1 MSQQTM
7 QEKFKQFGEALSKG
21 TATEQLQ
28 AAENALLELAEIF
41 SKIYPD
47 INPLAITLILAEFER
62 IKEGNSPQFLL
73 PQSKDAGGKY
83 LPLKNMRAACI
94 VAAIDILRKN
104 GRKLE
109 DALNFVSFGVGLTPV
124 QLRELRK
131 KFYSRNRWPEAKEFF
146 YVQLR
151 EEHKDQAAV
160 IGHVMTL
167 LQMAEN
173 EEKAKEELENEKAPD
188 NELSGVQ

>member
-1 MSQQTM
+1 MSKQTM

-21 TATEQLQ
+21 TSTEQLQ
-28 AAENALLELAEIF
+28 AAENTLLELTKIF
-41 SKIYPD
+41 SNHYPN

-62 IKEGNSPQFLL
+62 IKGGNSPQFLL
-73 PQSKDAGGKY
+73 PQNKEAGGKY

-94 VAAIDILRKN
+94 VAAIDILKKN

-109 DALNFVSFGVGLTPV
+109 DALNFVSFGVGLTPS

-131 KFYSRNRWPEAKEFF
+131 KFYSRDRWPEAKDFF
-146 YVQLR
+146 YEQLR
-151 EEHKDQAAV
+151 EEHQDQAAV

-173 EEKAKEELENEKAPD
+173 EKKSKKDIENESSSKT
-188 NELSGVQ
+188 

>member
-1 MSQQTM
+1 MSQPTM

-21 TATEQLQ
+21 TSSEQLQ
-28 AAENALLELAEIF
+28 AAENTLLELAEMF
-41 SKIYPD
+41 SRLYPD

-62 IKEGNSPQFLL
+62 IKVGNSPQFLL
-73 PQSKDAGGKY
+73 PQNKEAGGKY

-109 DALNFVSFGVGLTPV
+109 DALNFVSFGVGLTPS

-131 KFYSRNRWPEAKEFF
+131 KFYSRNRWSDAKEFF
-146 YVQLR
+146 YQQLR
-151 EEHKDQAAV
+151 EEHQDQTSA
-160 IGHVMTL
+160 IRHVMAL
-167 LQMAEN
+167 IQMAEN
-173 EEKAKEELENEKAPD
+173 DEKSQKELENEKTPD
-188 NELSGVQ
+188 S